1 LRHKKIEHFT
11 YQHDQPN
18 LWMRLMDER
27 IILLKEELKA
37 LADECRIHAKGRRP
51 DFSLMRAANTI
62 QSLLQSL
69 DESSL
74 SEKNPLTKREHEI
87 LSLVSKGFTNREIAS
102 ALTISE
108 KTIEFHIKSI
118 LAKTDASTRTEATT
132 YALKN
137 KWID

>member
-1 LRHKKIEHFT
+1 
-11 YQHDQPN
+11 
-18 LWMRLMDER
+18 MDDR
-27 IILLKEELKA
+27 IILLKEELKT

-51 DFSLMRAANTI
+51 DFSLMRTANTI

-69 DESSL
+69 DESRL

-108 KTIEFHIKSI
+108 KTIEFHLKSI
-118 LAKTDASTRTEATT
+118 LAKTESSTRTEASTN
-132 YALKN
+132 ALKN
-137 KWID
+137 RWID

>member
-1 LRHKKIEHFT
+1 
-11 YQHDQPN
+11 
-18 LWMRLMDER
+18 MDER

-37 LADECRIHAKGRRP
+37 LADECRIHSKGRRP

-69 DESSL
+69 DEATL

-87 LSLVSKGFTNREIAS
+87 LTYVSKGFTNREIAS

-108 KTIEFHIKSI
+108 KTIEFHLKSV
-118 LAKTDASTRTEATT
+118 LSKTESSTRTEASTN
-132 YALKN
+132 ALKN
-137 KWID
+137 KWIE